1 MNFILGK
8 KVRMTQIFADDGGLI
23 PVTEIS
29 VEPNTVLRVKG
40 KEKDGYEAIVLAYG
54 TRNKIKKSLEGLFNK
69 LGKFRYIKEFRT
81 EGQEI
86 TLKTGDKIGLDSFK
100 IGDKI
105 RATAV
110 SKGKGFQGV
119 VKRHGFH
126 GTNEQHGNKDQTRMP
141 GSIGATGPAHVFKG
155 TRMAGRMGGD
165 QVTVTNLEIVKIDL
179 DNNLLYLKG
188 ACAGGS
194 NALVAIKGE
203 GELKVYEKPVEV
215 KEEKKEEAAEA
226 IHESPVQEKKD
237 ETSKEDKGEV
247 IHESPVQDKPV
258 EEKVIEEKKEDKPTE
273 EVKEEIKKEEA
284 SKEEPKTEE
293 VKDKQ

>member
-8 KVRMTQIFADDGGLI
+8 KIRMTQIFAEDGKLI

-29 VEPNTVLRVKG
+29 VEPNTILRVKG

-54 TRNKIKKSLEGLFNK
+54 NRNKIKKSLLGLFKK
-69 LGKFRYIKEFRT
+69 LGNFRYIKEFRT
-81 EGQEI
+81 EGHEI
-86 TLKTGDKIGLDSFK
+86 TLKSGDKIGLNSFSV
-100 IGDKI
+100 GEKI

-126 GTNEQHGNKDQTRMP
+126 GTNEQHGNKDQSRMP

-165 QVTVTNLEIVKIDL
+165 QVTVTNLEIIKIDL
-179 DNNLLYLKG
+179 DNNLLYTKG
-188 ACAGGS
+188 AFAGGS

-203 GELKVYEKPVEV
+203 GELKVYEKPIKEV
-215 KEEKKEEAAEA
+215 KKDKPAEAKEEPKE
-226 IHESPVQEKKD
+226 ES
-237 ETSKEDKGEV
+237 
-247 IHESPVQDKPV
+247 
-258 EEKVIEEKKEDKPTE
+258 KV
-273 EVKEEIKKEEA
+273 EEIKKEKA
-284 SKEEPKTEE
+284 GSKEKEVKKEEKSEVKESKVVEEKVEEKKESPSTKVSDDKE
-293 VKDKQ
+293 VKDKEVKDKE